1 MTTTTQPR
9 LRSVVRFVFWT
20 VVVLVPVAATVLAA
34 AWAGGTTTPVLPEDY
49 PKVTVARW
57 TEPETEKAA

>member
-20 VVVLVPVAATVLAA
+20 VVVLVPVAATALAS
-34 AWAGGTTTPVLPEDY
+34 AWAGGPTHP
-49 PKVTVARW
+49 
-57 TEPETEKAA
+57 